1 MTPLLPDPYLRNQS
15 HVRFTSGLS
24 PSVAYSNV
32 VSIPLYGPAISVA
45 KTTDAAQAE
54 LGSTIVYRL
63 SVANAGNA
71 SADVELFDP
80 LPAGTSLVSNS
91 VLLNGVPL
99 PGADPPS
106 GIQLGSVAPGGRVLV
121 TFQLVVIAIPESRA
135 ISNRARAEFAFAT
148 PEGRVSRGE
157 AESNETTVP
166 VLVVKVS
173 ATVNTRWSETFAEDV
188 VYYDIVVR
196 NEGAV
201 PVSGVNIVAALPQ
214 GLAFLAGSV
223 AVDEIR
229 SPGAVP
235 ASGIAVGTIA
245 AGGSA
250 VATFAG
256 QVGDLPDGTVLQVN
270 AFVSYAASG
279 QTYSTATNTASVV
292 VVRPEATLTLT
303 ASPGQVAPEDPIT
316 YTLVAFNASRIAI
329 EATLQ
334 DFLPAGMTLV
344 AGSVSVGGL
353 SAVVVPPGVGIPI
366 GTIGP
371 GGRVI
376 VVFQAR
382 VPPLADGA
390 ALLPDYSNRAELI
403 YTFRLND
410 GRAVRAAAASDTVV
424 TRVVSPLVAVQVK
437 ADPPEIYPGDEIVFR
452 AEVSNAGNVA
462 ASVVAGGLLPAGT
475 VLAGSGVLIDGV
487 PAALLPNGSVVLGM
501 LAPDQIKRFVYRV
514 IVPRD
519 TTLETIDG
527 SLTASYTFVL
537 NGREHAGLS
546 KSNDYSVWIEGI
558 EE

>member
-15 HVRFTSGLS
+15 HVRFTSGPS

-32 VSIPLYGPAISVA
+32 VSIPLYGPAISVV
-45 KTTDAAQAE
+45 KTTDAVQTE

-63 SVANAGNA
+63 TVANAGNA

-99 PGADPPS
+99 PGADPPF
-106 GIQLGSVAPGGRVLV
+106 GMPLGSLAPGGRVLV

-201 PVSGVNIVAALPQ
+201 PVSGVNIVVSLPQ

-223 AVDEIR
+223 AVDDVR
-229 SPGAVP
+229 APGAVP

-245 AGGSA
+245 AGGST

-270 AFVSYAASG
+270 ALVSYAASG
-279 QTYSTATNTASVV
+279 QTYSTGTNTASVV
-292 VVRPEATLTLT
+292 LVRPEATLTLT
-303 ASPGQVAPEDPIT
+303 ASPGQVAPGDSIT

-334 DFLPAGMTLV
+334 DFLPAGVTFV
-344 AGSVSVGGL
+344 AGSVTVGGL
-353 SAVVVPPGVGIPI
+353 SAAAFPGFGIPL

-382 VPPLADGA
+382 VSPLADGA
-390 ALLPDYSNRAELI
+390 AQLPEYSNRAELI
-403 YTFRLND
+403 YTYRLND
-410 GRAVRAAAASDTVV
+410 GRAVRAAAASGTVV
-424 TRVVSPLVAVQVK
+424 TRVVSPLVAVQVR

-462 ASVVAGGLLPAGT
+462 ASVVAGGLLPTGT
-475 VLAGSGVLIDGV
+475 ALAGSGVLVEGV
-487 PAALLPNGSVVLGM
+487 PTAMLPDGSAALGM
-501 LAPDQIKRFVYRV
+501 LAPEQIRRFVYRV
-514 IVPRD
+514 VVPRD
-519 TTLETIDG
+519 TTLETIEG
-527 SLTASYTFVL
+527 SLTVSYTFVL

-546 KSNDYSVWIEGI
+546 RSNDYSVWVEGI